1 MRIIFFGS
9 PREAAGSLETLLSAR
24 HDVVGVYTRPDRSAG
39 RGLTKT
45 PTPVKLFAEQQ
56 GLPVFTP
63 RILDPA
69 IEPDRMTA
77 ANADV
82 FVVAAYGRI
91 LPAEILRVPPMGVVN
106 IHPSLL
112 PMYRGPSPVVT
123 AILDGQKQTGVT
135 VMLLDEGMDTGP
147 ILAQSPPI
155 VLTGNERAG
164 ELQSR
169 LFEEGTAML
178 PAVLAGLQSGSAEPT
193 PQDDSKATVTRLI
206 KRSDGEI
213 DWSLPVERID
223 RMVRAYDP
231 WPGAFTSWNGKALKI
246 LDVNVPAGT
255 DAAGDPGRVIVR
267 DGKLFVGTGTGPLEI
282 ARLQRE
288 GRQGVSASDFLRG
301 RPDIDGAVLGIN
313 EPLP

>member
-9 PREAAGSLETLLSAR
+9 SPEAAGSLETLLSAG
-24 HDVVGVYTRPDRSAG
+24 HDVVGVYTRPDRRAG

-69 IEPDRMTA
+69 IEPDRMVA

-82 FVVAAYGRI
+82 FVVVAYGRI
-91 LPAEILRVPPMGVVN
+91 LPAELLAVPPMGVVN
-106 IHPSLL
+106 VHPSLL

-123 AILDGQKQTGVT
+123 AILDGQRQTGVT

-147 ILAQSPPI
+147 VLAQSPPI
-155 VLTGNERAG
+155 VLTGKERAG
-164 ELQSR
+164 ELQGR
-169 LFEEGTAML
+169 LFEEGASML
-178 PAVLAGLQSGSAEPT
+178 PAVLDGLEDVTIVAT

-206 KRSDGEI
+206 ARSDGEI
-213 DWSLPVERID
+213 DWSLPAEQID
-223 RMVRAYDP
+223 RMIRAYDP
-231 WPGAFTSWNGKALKI
+231 WPGSFTSWNDKGLKI
-246 LDVNVPAGT
+246 LDVNLSGGI
-255 DAAGDPGRVIVR
+255 DAVDDSGRVIVNG
-267 DGKLFVGTGTGPLEI
+267 GKLFVGTGSDPLEI
-282 ARLQRE
+282 TRLQLE

-301 RPDIDGAVLGIN
+301 RPDIDDAVLGV
-313 EPLP
+313 LS